1 MAKGEELVMTYWEQ
15 FWSGKAIWNN
25 TGDTATLRDDVGT
38 LIDEY
43 SY

>member
-1 MAKGEELVMTYWEQ
+1 MQSKNGDPGGCGFSYG
-15 FWSGKAIWNN
+15 SGTAIWNN
-25 TGDTATLRDDVGT
+25 TGVTATLRDGSGT